1 MNSSYTPHYSPPP
14 SHYDTRPPMSSPNNP
29 YRHAPNGN
37 GAQYPPMPS
46 QMSGP
51 PSNYYSQPP
60 PSSGPPQEPPQGNYY
75 APGPPTSGPQEEIHG
90 AELAKLV
97 PGTQPA
103 AQEPKP
109 RSMIL
114 DGRKYEL
121 FVMQQPKRARMCGFG
136 DKDRRPITPPPCVQL
151 VITDVA
157 SGKEVDCN
165 DIDHGM
171 FVISADL
178 WSASGQHEVNLV
190 RHTNTSPSIS
200 SGTPVSYQEVMPAVT
215 PAYSNIMP
223 QSSVFKVEPGQ
234 GPPGTSYNPFPAGPS
249 VNPYSASQ
257 AGSQSYYQNNYP
269 PSNNGTSYSQQ
280 NGYSQPSSSSSYYPP
295 AAGPGSMDYPQGQ
308 QVSSHQYG
316 PGGSRPFTPNEMPV
330 GRGPINNSTPQ
341 GMFTR
346 NLIGSLAAS
355 AFRLTDPN
363 DRIGIWF
370 VLQDLSIRTEGNFR
384 LRFSFVNV
392 GVPVSPNN
400 PSAAA
405 GLSPNK
411 TSAPVLASCFS
422 EVFTVYSAKRFP
434 GVVESTPLSKCFA
447 TQGIKIPIRK
457 DGAGKG
463 DKDKDYDDD

>member
-1 MNSSYTPHYSPPP
+1 M
-14 SHYDTRPPMSSPNNP
+14 PNTNDP
-29 YRHAPNGN
+29 YRPAPNGN

-51 PSNYYSQPP
+51 PPNYYPQLPP
-60 PSSGPPQEPPQGNYY
+60 TTGAPQEPLQGGYY
-75 APGPPTSGPQEEIHG
+75 APGPPGSGPQAG
-90 AELAKLV
+90 MRGTELAQLV

-103 AQEPKP
+103 EEEPKP

-136 DKDRRPITPPPCVQL
+136 DKDRRPITPPPCVKL

-178 WSASGQHEVNLV
+178 WSSNGQHEVNLV
-190 RHTNTSPSIS
+190 RHSNTSPSIS
-200 SGTPVSYQEVMPAVT
+200 SGTPVSYQEVMPSVT

-223 QSSVFKVEPGQ
+223 QSNVFKVEPGQ
-234 GPPGTSYNPFPAGPS
+234 GPPSSTYNPFPGPPQ
-249 VNPYSASQ
+249 VNAYAAPQ
-257 AGSQSYYQNNYP
+257 GGSQSYYQNSYP
-269 PSNNGTSYSQQ
+269 PATNGTSYPPQ
-280 NGYSQPSSSSSYYPP
+280 NGYSQSGGPSSYYPP
-295 AAGPGSMDYPQGQ
+295 PAGSSSMDYPQSQ
-308 QVSSHQYG
+308 ASHQYG
-316 PGGSRPFTPNEMPV
+316 PGGPRPFTPNEMPV
-330 GRGPINNSTPQ
+330 SRGPINNSTPQ

-355 AFRLTDPN
+355 AFRLTDPD

-370 VLQDLSIRTEGNFR
+370 VLQDLSIRTEGQFR

-392 GVPVSPNN
+392 GVPVSPTN
-400 PSAAA
+400 PSSAS

-422 EVFTVYSAKRFP
+422 DIFTVYSAKRFP

-463 DKDKDYDDD
+463 DKDKEFEDD